1 MKNQTMVVILILIML
16 LILPVSSICG
26 DKKIKATANP
36 VTTGITRGMTVE
48 IPVNIDVSQYEF
60 ELGSF
65 TARLEWDNT
74 TLKFDSFEGGRTNGF
89 ENPTVNTKGA
99 DKGKLVFASAVSQGS
114 KGKVNVLNLKFK
126 VIGKPGVRSAVKLSF
141 TAMAAAKT
149 FENLLPYLD
158 SREIISSI
166 VSIGNN
172 PIKFKLE
179 NYPNPFNPT
188 TKISYSLPV
197 AGAVKIVIYNTL
209 GQQVRVLINEEQD
222 AGQYSIE
229 WNSRND
235 HNQTLSSGVY
245 ILRMQAEGFVKDK
258 KLMLLK

>member
-1 MKNQTMVVILILIML
+1 MKNQTMVAILIML
-16 LILPVSSICG
+16 LILPVSLFCG
-26 DKKIKATANP
+26 DKKIRVTANP
-36 VTTGITRGMTVE
+36 VTTEITRGMTVE

-65 TARLEWDNT
+65 TAMLEWDNT
-74 TLKFDSFEGGRTNGF
+74 TLEFESFEGGRTNGF
-89 ENPTVNTKGA
+89 ENPTVNTKGT
-99 DKGKLVFASAVSQGS
+99 DKGKLVFASAVPQGS

-126 VIGKPGVRSAVKLSF
+126 VIGKPGVRSALKLSF

-179 NYPNPFNPT
+179 NYQN
-188 TKISYSLPV
+188 
-197 AGAVKIVIYNTL
+197 
-209 GQQVRVLINEEQD
+209 
-222 AGQYSIE
+222 
-229 WNSRND
+229 
-235 HNQTLSSGVY
+235 
-245 ILRMQAEGFVKDK
+245 
-258 KLMLLK
+258 